1 MPSPQIDWAAEAAK
15 FGGSVATQP
24 PPVIDHSAAS
34 MSAAYPGSASSPEA
48 VALHAGYRTPDGWHS
63 TAGDERS
70 RADNTL
76 LGMPPEFAAL
86 SALAVTRAA
95 AVPAANVIGRAR
107 AAVVAAGAQAAPVIK
122 YEVTKHAL
130 ESLGVSSSIAIP
142 IAMVVSGYKKGAKA
156 TPTEAAPAPTAEAAT
171 PAAAAPAV
179 EAAPTVAPPET
190 APAGSV
196 PVPAAARATN
206 QMWQELRQA
215 GLKPTEAT
223 EAFRLLSQGVAPA
236 EVQARILAAR
246 PSAASVAPETPAA
259 PVAMSPARTLNE
271 LAIAARRAK
280 VKLSQEDYQ
289 ALIPLVQQGATPAD
303 AVAKLPA
310 LQMQRIAGT
319 MTDAQVAAE
328 IAARKGNRSPKR
340 D

>member
-1 MPSPQIDWAAEAAK
+1 
-15 FGGSVATQP
+15 
-24 PPVIDHSAAS
+24 
-34 MSAAYPGSASSPEA
+34 
-48 VALHAGYRTPDGWHS
+48 
-63 TAGDERS
+63 
-70 RADNTL
+70 
-76 LGMPPEFAAL
+76 
-86 SALAVTRAA
+86 
-95 AVPAANVIGRAR
+95 
-107 AAVVAAGAQAAPVIK
+107 
-122 YEVTKHAL
+122 
-130 ESLGVSSSIAIP
+130 
-142 IAMVVSGYKKGAKA
+142 
-156 TPTEAAPAPTAEAAT
+156 
-171 PAAAAPAV
+171 
-179 EAAPTVAPPET
+179 
-190 APAGSV
+190 
-196 PVPAAARATN
+196 
-206 QMWQELRQA
+206 MWQELRQA